1 MNWLKVL
8 VAFSA
13 LVVAGCAAYFSVT
26 GLGVLFSG
34 ASIAVMVMAGS
45 LEFAKLVTA
54 SYLKQKWD
62 EIQLLFKIYL
72 TTAVV
77 ILMVITSAGIFG
89 YLSNAFQ
96 QQNLKIGQIE
106 REIAVWQQRIDQ
118 TDKEIE
124 RYNKQLEGQIK
135 IRESQ
140 EQNIRTSTESGKS
153 VSRYT
158 GMVKT
163 ADAEIKRISDKV
175 TELNDNNSKYYEEIN
190 KIRNSNMEVEREV
203 GGFRFVA
210 DAFGL
215 DLNYVVKFFIFLIV
229 FVFDPLALALVI
241 AFNQL
246 NDTKRRDKTDTNRLY
261 AEKETKVETKPNDTT
276 NRLYEVYGEKETE
289 VETDDTE
296 DYPAPNE
303 KLVEAFKE
311 YNEVVNVSSNANE
324 EDIWG
329 ELSELETPIEP
340 KVDEE
345 KKTLDALKASPAGT
359 RSEIVVDGKVIGYDT
374 DGDGL
379 PNETAAKS
387 SIQAREF
394 QTKKPY
400 YTLPDFNWSNKAN
413 WINDQNAVNYWLKYK
428 RRELET
434 NDNIKSY

>member
-8 VAFSA
+8 VAFSG

-62 EIQLLFKIYL
+62 EIQVLFKIYL

-118 TDKEIE
+118 TEKEIE
-124 RYNKQLEGQIK
+124 RYNRQLEGQIK

-246 NDTKRRDKTDTNRLY
+246 TEKKQEKHDKTD
-261 AEKETKVETKPNDTT
+261 AEPNDTT
-276 NRLYEVYGEKETE
+276 NRLYEVYGEKETKP
-289 VETDDTE
+289 DDTE

-303 KLVEAFKE
+303 KLVDAVKK
-311 YNEVVNVSSNANE
+311 YNEVIDRNSNE
-324 EDIWG
+324 EDIWD
-329 ELSELETPIEP
+329 ELSDLDVPVEP
-340 KVDEE
+340 KIDED
-345 KKTLDALKASPAGT
+345 KKTLDALKASPEGS
-359 RSEIVVDGKVIGYDT
+359 RNEIIADGKIIGYDT
-374 DGDGL
+374 NSDGL
-379 PNETAAKS
+379 PDESAAKF
-387 SIQAREF
+387 SIQEREF
-394 QTKKPY
+394 ANKKPY
-400 YTLPDFNWSNKAN
+400 YILPDFNWSNKAN

-428 RRELET
+428 RRELEK